1 MTFGISE
8 QSYRQILQA
17 IEAIPEIEEVLIFG
31 SRSMG
36 NFKPGSDIDLALKG
50 ERITT
55 RTALNLAAQLNE
67 ALPIPYL
74 CDVVA
79 YAFLDNPELKQHID
93 CHGIKFFQR

>member
-1 MTFGISE
+1 MTLGISE

-17 IEAIPEIEEVLIFG
+17 IEAIPEVEEVLIFG

-50 ERITT
+50 KEMTT
-55 RTALNLAAQLNE
+55 QVALNLAAQLNE
-67 ALPIPYL
+67 VLPIPYL

-93 CHGIKFFQR
+93 CHGTQFFQR